1 MWIGIDDTDSSRG
14 MCTTYLAALLA
25 ARLEDSAI
33 EIQKLRLVRL
43 NPNVVWKTRGNAAI
57 AIQAEGDVDVAF
69 ALAADTIHELADL
82 ACEETNPGLVV
93 STDLRPPSWFAEKAI
108 TGFCTVEEAI
118 AVCEDVSARYTGW
131 KNKRGLIGATAA
143 IAAIFMDSTSEI
155 LVYRSRDRCGSER
168 QVDQKSLYRADE
180 ATVPHT
186 WDTVDR
192 ENQVIVC
199 IPHTPDPVLFGIR
212 GEDPV
217 WVSLARNMVR
227 SELAEREAVFETNQ
241 GTDAHLLLGS
251 IGFLEEG
258 RSYIVFGVVAQ
269 LPVTGEGGHVSVRIT
284 DSNHFLTCMAFEP
297 TKGFRDIIRALMPG
311 DRVAACGSYKRN
323 ALNLEKLQVITADPI
338 RIKKP
343 PICMDCDKRMT
354 SAGAGKGYK
363 CRLCNARSNT
373 PSLYTVERSITPG
386 WYEPPPSARRHLAR
400 PLCRGPP
407 SLVMIHPRVVPD

>member
-143 IAAIFMDSTSEI
+143 IAAIFYGLDI
-155 LVYRSRDRCGSER
+155 RD
-168 QVDQKSLYRADE
+168 
-180 ATVPHT
+180 P
-186 WDTVDR
+186 
-192 ENQVIVC
+192 
-199 IPHTPDPVLFGIR
+199 GI
-212 GEDPV
+212 
-217 WVSLARNMVR
+217 SQ
-227 SELAEREAVFETNQ
+227 S
-241 GTDAHLLLGS
+241 
-251 IGFLEEG
+251 
-258 RSYIVFGVVAQ
+258 
-269 LPVTGEGGHVSVRIT
+269 
-284 DSNHFLTCMAFEP
+284 
-297 TKGFRDIIRALMPG
+297 
-311 DRVAACGSYKRN
+311 
-323 ALNLEKLQVITADPI
+323 
-338 RIKKP
+338 
-343 PICMDCDKRMT
+343 
-354 SAGAGKGYK
+354 
-363 CRLCNARSNT
+363 
-373 PSLYTVERSITPG
+373 
-386 WYEPPPSARRHLAR
+386 
-400 PLCRGPP
+400 
-407 SLVMIHPRVVPD
+407 